1 MADNLK
7 PLPPE
12 AGECP
17 PPVNYDLKIEKAN
30 EQAMLLTL
38 MNQWAFQLDD
48 DYLLEAAAATRQ
60 KASMYDAAA
69 VLNRNW
75 NEHHSKV
82 LSAMADA
89 MEHIAKYVKANKRF
103 SELQKQE
110 DDHSQ
115 AADALAKLFY

>member
-17 PPVNYDLKIEKAN
+17 PPVTYDLKIEKAN

-38 MNQWAFQLDD
+38 MNQWAFQLDE
-48 DYLLEAAAATRQ
+48 DYLLEAAVATRRQ
-60 KASMYDAAA
+60 ASMYDAAA
-69 VLNRNW
+69 VLNRTW

-82 LSAMADA
+82 LSAKADA
-89 MEHIAKYVKANKRF
+89 LEYIAKYIKANKLV